1 MKKILLS
8 AVAATL
14 PAVIFAQNPSAISA
28 YQLSQNDLRGTARFM
43 SMGGAFGALGGDLS
57 TLNQNPAGIGVYRSS
72 EVGISMDID
81 MQSSK
86 TDDGYNGIMKHNNTF
101 VSVPNLGY
109 IGSIYTGNDIMPYF
123 QWGVS
128 YGRKVSFNRTFGGGY
143 GSLGTSL
150 SNYIANFSNGY
161 SPELLGQ
168 SNTYNPYFE
177 SNADWMSIL
186 AYNSWVINP
195 VGNTSSY
202 NGLFNESPSSSNPN
216 VTSGD
221 AQYTVHQRGEIDEY
235 SINFGGNLSNVVYWG
250 IGFGITDIEFN
261 EEAYYDEQLADAN
274 VPTSQSM
281 TGATQA
287 GNAYYE
293 LSNRR
298 RITGSGFNFKIG
310 AIVKPINELRFGFA
324 IHTPTYYNLTEQC
337 DGAIAYSYSQNAG
350 IPDGTAYTDYAEFD
364 WKLKTPWKLM
374 ASAATVVGGRFI
386 LSADYECAFFK
397 DMTVKDYNGRE
408 YTDLTSD
415 IKYYYKPQST
425 IRIGAEYRVTPNF
438 SIRAGFANTSSAV
451 DKRVNEGGDFN
462 SSGDLI
468 GDAVEVITSGTNPAY
483 TFDTNT
489 RYITCGVGYRYKGFY
504 IDAAYVNKHRES
516 TYHPFTSYNDAQGS
530 MLAPITDFTTTD
542 NQIVLSAGFKF

>member
-1 MKKILLS
+1 MKKILLAAAVATMPAAMMAQS
-8 AVAATL
+8 AV
-14 PAVIFAQNPSAISA
+14 SA
-28 YQLSQNDLRGTARFM
+28 YQLSRNDLRGTARFM

-72 EVGISMDID
+72 EIGVSMNID
-81 MQSSK
+81 MQSS
-86 TDDGYNGIMKHNNTF
+86 TVDNGSIMNKYSNTF
-101 VSVPNLGY
+101 VTCPNFGY
-109 IGSIYTGNDIMPYF
+109 IGSIYTGNDVMPYF

-128 YGRKVSFNRTFGGGY
+128 YGRIVSFNRTFAGGY

-168 SNTYNPYFE
+168 SNSYNPYFE
-177 SNADWMSIL
+177 SYADWMSIL
-186 AYNSWVINP
+186 AYNSYIINP
-195 VGNTSSY
+195 IGNTSNY
-202 NGLFNESPSSSNPN
+202 NGLFNESPSASNPN
-216 VTSGD
+216 VTYGD
-221 AQYTVHQRGEIDEY
+221 AQYSVHQHGQVDEY

-250 IGFGITDIEFN
+250 IGFGITDIDFY
-261 EEAYYDEQLADAN
+261 EEAYYDEQLTHAN
-274 VPTSQSM
+274 IPSSQSM

-293 LSNRR
+293 LANRSR
-298 RITGSGFNFKIG
+298 VSGSGFNFKVG

-324 IHTPTYYNLTEQC
+324 IHTPTYYNLTEQY
-337 DGAIAYSYSQNAG
+337 DGSIAYSFSDNAH
-350 IPDGTAYTDYAEFD
+350 IPDGTAYTDFANFD

-386 LSADYECAFFK
+386 LSADYECDFYK
-397 DMTVKDYNGRE
+397 DMTVKNYDGQE

-415 IKYYYKPQST
+415 IKYYYKPQNT
-425 IRIGAEYRVTPNF
+425 IRIGAEFRVSPNF
-438 SIRAGFANTSSAV
+438 SLRAGFANSSSAV
-451 DKRVNEGGDFN
+451 NKRVNNGGDFDSAGN
-462 SSGDLI
+462 LV

-483 TFDTNT
+483 TFDNST
-489 RYITCGVGYRYKGFY
+489 RYITCGMGYRYKGFY

-516 TYHPFTSYNDAQGS
+516 TYHPFTSYVDAQGS
-530 MLAPITDFTTTD
+530 MLAPLTDFTTND